1 MPIVSGNNELRDLV
15 IAGNDGD
22 FAELVQVHYKDDRR
36 PDPSRADVQ
45 ISAILRTDDPVD
57 KKPDGVKGN
66 WRGRH
71 HVGSAKLVVSF
82 TVLSQIP
89 KIREGDVV
97 AVFRDGS
104 KQLYEVG
111 PVDAR
116 GHVRAV
122 LPLTKL
128 GTHTQ

>member
-1 MPIVSGNNELRDLV
+1 MPIVSGNTDLRDLV
-15 IAGNDGD
+15 IDGNDGD
-22 FAELVQVHYKDDRR
+22 FAEVVLVHYKDDHR
-36 PDPSRADVQ
+36 PDPSRVDVQ

-57 KKPDGVKGN
+57 RKPDGVKGN
-66 WRGRH
+66 WRGRN

-89 KIREGDVV
+89 EIREGDVV
-97 AVFRDGS
+97 AVFRGNS

-128 GTHTQ
+128 GTHAQ